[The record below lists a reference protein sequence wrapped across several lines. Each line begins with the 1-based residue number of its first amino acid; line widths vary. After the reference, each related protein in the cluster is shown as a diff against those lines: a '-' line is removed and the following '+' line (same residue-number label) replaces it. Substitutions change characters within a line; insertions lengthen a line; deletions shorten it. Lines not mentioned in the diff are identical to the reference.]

1 MSFSPRLRLPR
12 RRQPTLRFESL
23 EHDWFV
29 FTPDP
34 EHPLVVRDFADA
46 VTLALDLTDLPD
58 LPVEHEALVLLDEQ
72 RRITAMLLDAPGEV
86 SLFVGRAAVPGTEM
100 PFCQTLCIEL
110 HRGLYDGP
118 PRADDRRGYQSLRRV
133 HMAQGLLL
141 LDVLLTDG
149 DGVRSL
155 AIGCDPDP
163 VWFDPLYVG
172 AEGGAGEG
180 SERSD
185 TP

>member
-12 RRQPTLRFESL
+12 RRQPALRFESL
-23 EHDWFV
+23 DHDWFV
-29 FTPDP
+29 FTPDAD
-34 EHPLVVRDFADA
+34 HPLVVHDFADA
-46 VTLALDLTDLPD
+46 VNLALDLTDLPD
-58 LPVEHEALVLLDEQ
+58 FPVRNEVLVLLDEQ

-86 SLFVGRAAVPGTEM
+86 SLFVGRAGIPGTET
-100 PFCQTLCIEL
+100 PFCQTLCVEL
-110 HRGLYDGP
+110 HCGLYDGP
-118 PRADDRRGYQSLRRV
+118 PRAEDKRGYQSLRRV

-163 VWFDPLYVG
+163 VWFDPLY
-172 AEGGAGEG
+172 AASTGE
-180 SERSD
+180 
-185 TP
+185 TA